1 MADIFSVRALLYVV
15 QATDSLPKTVFITG
29 PHSSS
34 RNGIFSVLYQI
45 AYVSLCRTRLNEE
58 LLLDILSVS
67 KRNNTRDGVSGILM
81 YHDQMFFQI
90 LEGERTCV
98 KKCYARILCDPRH
111 SAISLMWEGEAES
124 RTFTP
129 WALGYAG
136 PDAIGFNSGHQQ
148 MSLADL
154 ASGKDA
160 TMNND
165 TIAFQMALHI
175 FQSFSSADRFGQ
187 SVSITKPYSERRTSW
202 RAVSSPSALRFSSV
216 S

>member
-1 MADIFSVRALLYVV
+1 
-15 QATDSLPKTVFITG
+15 
-29 PHSSS
+29 
-34 RNGIFSVLYQI
+34 VLYQI
-45 AYVSLCRTRLNEE
+45 AYVSLCRTRLNEA

-81 YHDQMFFQI
+81 YHDQMFFQF
-90 LEGERTCV
+90 LEGERTRA

-111 SAISLMWEGEAES
+111 SAISLMWEGEAEN

-136 PDAIGFNSGHQQ
+136 PDEIGFNSGHQHV
-148 MSLADL
+148 SLADL

-160 TMNND
+160 MMNND
-165 TIAFQMALHI
+165 NIAFQMALHI
-175 FQSFSSADRFGQ
+175 FQSFSGADRFCR
-187 SVSITKPYSERRTSW
+187 SASITKPYSERSTSCK
-202 RAVSSPSALRFSSV
+202 AVSSASTLRFSFV

>member
-1 MADIFSVRALLYVV
+1 LS
-15 QATDSLPKTVFITG
+15 K
-29 PHSSS
+29 
-34 RNGIFSVLYQI
+34 
-45 AYVSLCRTRLNEE
+45 TRLDEA

-67 KRNNTRDGVSGILM
+67 KRNNTRDGVSGVLM

-90 LEGERTCV
+90 LEGERTRAE
-98 KKCYARILCDPRH
+98 KCYARILCDPRH

-136 PDAIGFNSGHQQ
+136 PDEIGFDSGYQQ
-148 MSLADL
+148 VSLADL

-165 TIAFQMALHI
+165 SIAFQMALHI
-175 FQSFSSADRFGQ
+175 FRSFSDANRFGQ
-187 SVSITKPYSERRTSW
+187 SMSIVKPYGEKRTS
-202 RAVSSPSALRFSSV
+202 
-216 S
+216 

>member
-1 MADIFSVRALLYVV
+1 
-15 QATDSLPKTVFITG
+15 
-29 PHSSS
+29 
-34 RNGIFSVLYQI
+34 VLYQI
-45 AYVSLCRTRLNEE
+45 AYVSLSRTRLNET

-90 LEGERTCV
+90 LEGERTRA

-136 PDAIGFNSGHQQ
+136 PDEIGFNSGHQQ
-148 MSLADL
+148 VSLADL

-175 FQSFSSADRFGQ
+175 FQSFSGADRSGR
-187 SVSITKPYSERRTSW
+187 SVSITKPYSETRTSCK
-202 RAVSSPSALRFSSV
+202 AVSSPSALRLSSL

>member
-1 MADIFSVRALLYVV
+1 M
-15 QATDSLPKTVFITG
+15 
-29 PHSSS
+29 
-34 RNGIFSVLYQI
+34 LYQI

-111 SAISLMWEGEAES
+111 SAMSLMWEGDDGN
-124 RTFTP
+124 RTFIP

-136 PDAIGFNSGHQQ
+136 PYEIGFNSRHQHV
-148 MSLADL
+148 SLADL
-154 ASGKDA
+154 ASGTDA

-165 TIAFQMALHI
+165 NLALQMAIHI
-175 FQSFSSADRFGQ
+175 FRSFSGADRFGQ
-187 SVSITKPYSERRTSW
+187 SVSIMEPYIDRRTSW